1 MSLIRDLLISL
12 FVYEQG
18 NNQQGNQQLACQF
31 ELQENEN
38 NRNNEQNMMC
48 KFNNI
53 NDLRLSPV

>member
-38 NRNNEQNMMC
+38 NRNNEQNLIC
-48 KFNNI
+48 KLNI
-53 NDLRLSPV
+53 TNDLRLSPV